1 MKTVE
6 KSVSAGFPLFSILTI
21 IFVLAKIFGKIT
33 WSWWWVFS
41 PLWLP
46 FAIALTIG
54 FVLLLA
60 VITALLVEEI
70 IKMVRE
76 IKRTL

>member
-1 MKTVE
+1 MTTVE
-6 KSVSAGFPLFSILTI
+6 KSASAGFPLFSILII

-46 FAIALTIG
+46 FLISLTVLG
-54 FVLLLA
+54 FILLIA
-60 VITALLVEEI
+60 VIAALL
-70 IKMVRE
+70 K
-76 IKRTL
+76 

>member
-1 MKTVE
+1 MTTVE
-6 KSVSAGFPLFSILTI
+6 KSASAGFPLFSILTI

-46 FAIALTIG
+46 FLISLTILG

-60 VITALLVEEI
+60 VIAALL
-70 IKMVRE
+70 K
-76 IKRTL
+76 

>member
-1 MKTVE
+1 MTTVE
-6 KSVSAGFPLFSILTI
+6 KSANAGFPLFSILTI

-46 FAIALTIG
+46 FLITLTIFG
-54 FVLLLA
+54 FALIIA
-60 VITALLVEEI
+60 VIVALLE
-70 IKMVRE
+70 
-76 IKRTL
+76 